1 MTKITLAKTLCKAY
15 HCGQV
20 DLGSEDYYLH
30 PFAVAKLCKH
40 RKAKIVAYLHDLIE
54 DTPCTYEVLKK
65 VGFSQEI
72 IDAVVAITHIKTMP
86 YPEYIEIV
94 KKNKLATEAKIAD
107 MVHNSDL
114 SRIPNPT
121 EEDYARCKR
130 YAEYIR
136 TLKEK
141 RIANE

>member
-20 DLGSEDYYLH
+20 DLGGEDYYLH

-72 IDAVVAITHIKTMP
+72 IDAVVAITHIKTML
-86 YPEYIEIV
+86 YPDYIVIV

-141 RIANE
+141 KGANE

>member
-20 DLGSEDYYLH
+20 DLGGEDYYLH

>member
-20 DLGSEDYYLH
+20 DLGGEDYYLH

-86 YPEYIEIV
+86 YPDYIEIV

-141 RIANE
+141 RGTNE

>member
-20 DLGSEDYYLH
+20 DLGGEDYYLH

-86 YPEYIEIV
+86 YPDYIVIV
-94 KKNKLATEAKIAD
+94 KRNKLATEAKIAD

-141 RIANE
+141 RGANE